1 MFTEREEMEIR
12 GDTSTRPIMPSNTH
26 THLSREEKEYLA
38 ILNLRAFFSSLNKIS
53 FMMHFYDFIIQS
65 TFFQGER
72 LSHAVGCAFAICL
85 EKKQQRD
92 KLCTVSM
99 TFDAGSAAF
108 TRHGSF
114 RQATLTERLQD
125 PQVNKSFCMQ

>member
-1 MFTEREEMEIR
+1 MQEGPLRSPGIEERNNGFILLDASARIYHPNASLSRDTFVFTLVI
-12 GDTSTRPIMPSNTH
+12 
-26 THLSREEKEYLA
+26 HLSFL
-38 ILNLRAFFSSLNKIS
+38 
-53 FMMHFYDFIIQS
+53 
-65 TFFQGER
+65 QGER

-99 TFDAGSAAF
+99 TFDASSAAF

-125 PQVNKSFCMQ
+125 PQVNKSFCIPW